1 MSFRLK
7 NKIRE
12 LDDKVNDSE
21 FDNSNLRFDLSN
33 AESKIRS
40 LTNQL
45 KLLEDKNKEL
55 ENYAI
60 LFGLIQEFN
69 NFLRKYEEEVS
80 VGLKDRMD
88 ELNKYK
94 VFLSEY
100 DKKLEWDDD
109 AKWLYFSDMNSKDHV
124 ELTKIQ
130 NEEFLRKRAENKVL
144 NGDF

>member
-1 MSFRLK
+1 MSGNFYMENNMEKELPKIFYSTKREFEK
-7 NKIRE
+7 SFNFAISKAKDANK
-12 LDDKVNDSE
+12 D
-21 FDNSNLRFDLSN
+21 
-33 AESKIRS
+33 
-40 LTNQL
+40 
-45 KLLEDKNKEL
+45 KEL

-100 DKKLEWDDD
+100 DKKLEWDDE
-109 AKWLYFSDMNSKDHV
+109 AKWLYFSDMNSKDHN

-144 NGDF
+144 SGDF

>member
-1 MSFRLK
+1 MKELPKTFYNAKREFEKSFNFAISK
-7 NKIRE
+7 AKDENK
-12 LDDKVNDSE
+12 D
-21 FDNSNLRFDLSN
+21 
-33 AESKIRS
+33 
-40 LTNQL
+40 
-45 KLLEDKNKEL
+45 KEL
-55 ENYAI
+55 ENHAI

-100 DKKLEWDDD
+100 DKKLEWDDE
-109 AKWLYFSDMNSKDHV
+109 AKWLYFSNMNSKDHN
-124 ELTKIQ
+124 ELTEIQ

-144 NGDF
+144 NGDI

>member
-1 MSFRLK
+1 MGNNMKELPKTFYNAKREFEKSFNFAISK
-7 NKIRE
+7 AKDENK
-12 LDDKVNDSE
+12 D
-21 FDNSNLRFDLSN
+21 
-33 AESKIRS
+33 
-40 LTNQL
+40 
-45 KLLEDKNKEL
+45 KEL

-100 DKKLEWDDD
+100 DKKLEWDDE
-109 AKWLYFSDMNSKDHV
+109 AKWLYFSDMNSKDHS

-130 NEEFLRKRAENKVL
+130 NEEFLKKRAENKVL
-144 NGDF
+144 NGDI

>member
-1 MSFRLK
+1 MENDMKELPKTFYNAKREFEKSFNFAISKAK
-7 NKIRE
+7 NENK
-12 LDDKVNDSE
+12 DK
-21 FDNSNLRFDLSN
+21 
-33 AESKIRS
+33 
-40 LTNQL
+40 Q
-45 KLLEDKNKEL
+45 L

-60 LFGLIQEFN
+60 LFALIQEFN

-80 VGLKDRMD
+80 VTLKDRMD
-88 ELNKYK
+88 ELEKYK

-100 DKKLEWDDD
+100 DKKLEWDDE
-109 AKWLYFSDMNSKDHV
+109 ASWLFVSDMNSKDHA

>member
-1 MSFRLK
+1 MENNMKELPKTFYNAKREFEKSFNFAISK
-7 NKIRE
+7 AKDENK
-12 LDDKVNDSE
+12 D
-21 FDNSNLRFDLSN
+21 
-33 AESKIRS
+33 
-40 LTNQL
+40 
-45 KLLEDKNKEL
+45 KEL
-55 ENYAI
+55 EKYAI

-100 DKKLEWDDD
+100 DKKLEWDDE
-109 AKWLYFSDMNSKDHV
+109 AKWLYFSDMNSKDHN

-130 NEEFLRKRAENKVL
+130 NEEFLKKRAENKVL
-144 NGDF
+144 NGDI

>member
-1 MSFRLK
+1 MGNDMKELPKTFYNAKREFEKSFNFAISKAK
-7 NKIRE
+7 NENK
-12 LDDKVNDSE
+12 D
-21 FDNSNLRFDLSN
+21 
-33 AESKIRS
+33 
-40 LTNQL
+40 
-45 KLLEDKNKEL
+45 KEL

-80 VGLKDRMD
+80 VALKDRMD
-88 ELNKYK
+88 ELEKYK

-100 DKKLEWDDD
+100 DKKLEWNDE
-109 AKWLYFSDMNSKDHV
+109 ASWLFVSDMNSKDRA

>member
-1 MSFRLK
+1 MGNDMKELPKTFYNAKREFEKSFNFAISKAK
-7 NKIRE
+7 NENK
-12 LDDKVNDSE
+12 D
-21 FDNSNLRFDLSN
+21 
-33 AESKIRS
+33 
-40 LTNQL
+40 
-45 KLLEDKNKEL
+45 KEL

-80 VGLKDRMD
+80 VALIERMD
-88 ELNKYK
+88 ELEKYK
-94 VFLSEY
+94 IFLSEY
-100 DKKLEWDDD
+100 DKKLEWDDE
-109 AKWLYFSDMNSKDHV
+109 ASWLFVSDMNSKDRA

>member
-1 MSFRLK
+1 MKELPKTFYNAKREFEKSFNFAISK
-7 NKIRE
+7 AKDENK
-12 LDDKVNDSE
+12 DK
-21 FDNSNLRFDLSN
+21 
-33 AESKIRS
+33 
-40 LTNQL
+40 
-45 KLLEDKNKEL
+45 L

-100 DKKLEWDDD
+100 DKKLEWDDE
-109 AKWLYFSDMNSKDHV
+109 AKWLYFSDMNSKDHN